1 MLHKPKVIKISQTVD
16 NDKLDDNQVLFIRVD
31 DVVETKHDSIEVPF
45 THNAYVIKGGGN
57 IRFYKSGL
65 TPIFEEKSEVK
76 DWKKG
81 MSVEVIYIPKEV
93 RVLVRW
99 GTASRFP
106 YNDPVR
112 QMILDVG
119 ANGHFRVSIANP
131 EQFIRVIVG
140 QTKEFD
146 LDRFTEQFSLEVR
159 NSFGKMFQSVA
170 TSMNLT
176 YEQFEAYRD
185 EISKRIGVELN
196 KKFEEEYGIGL
207 VDFAVD
213 NINVSP
219 ANIEKIKLIEQQK
232 ERERTEQAQKL
243 ERERLDAERKADKE
257 KQDQREWEEKKYQ
270 MDMAHSER
278 MKELDVERAVGVS
291 SAEASATRAT
301 TASAVE
307 FCKNCGT
314 KLEEGE
320 IFCHNCGTRRGSAFV
335 TCKKCGHK
343 NEGFKKF
350 CSNCGFKLD

>member
-16 NDKLDDNQVLFIRVD
+16 NGKLDDNQVLFIRVD
-31 DVVETKHDSIEVPF
+31 SVVETKRDMIEVPF
-45 THNAYVIKGGGN
+45 THNAYVIKGGGD
-57 IRFYKSGL
+57 IRFYKSGVHD
-65 TPIFEEKSEVK
+65 IFEEKSEIK

-112 QMILDVG
+112 HLILDVG

-146 LDRFTEQFSLEVR
+146 LNRFTEQFSLEVR
-159 NSFGKMFQSVA
+159 NSFGKIFQSVA

-176 YEQFEAYRD
+176 YEQFETYRD
-185 EISKRIGVELN
+185 EISKRIGVELS

-213 NINVSP
+213 DINVSP

-232 ERERTEQAQKL
+232 EKDRIEQEQKL
-243 ERERLDAERKADKE
+243 ERERLESERKAEKE
-257 KQDQREWEEKKYQ
+257 KQEEKEWAEKKYQ
-270 MDMAHSER
+270 MDMAHAEK
-278 MKELDVERAVGVS
+278 MKELDVEKAVGIS
-291 SAEASATRAT
+291 TAEASANRSAT
-301 TASAVE
+301 APAVE
-307 FCKNCGT
+307 YCKNCGT

-320 IFCHNCGTRRGSAFV
+320 VFCHNCGTKRGSAFV
-335 TCKKCGHK
+335 ICKKCGSK
-343 NEGFKKF
+343 NEGYKKF
-350 CSNCGFKLD
+350 CSACGFKLD